1 MHTLR
6 ALALSE
12 QVRAAVEQAT
22 RVPSHGENVH
32 LAGFA
37 ASTCTQI
44 SLFVATPYS
53 AISALQDSF
62 VVAAAG
68 ACGTSCST
76 AACGFARLSCQY
88 CLRLA

>member
-1 MHTLR
+1 MHTPR

-12 QVRAAVEQAT
+12 QVRAAVKLAT

-68 ACGTSCST
+68 ACGT
-76 AACGFARLSCQY
+76 
-88 CLRLA
+88 